1 MQGILSKITI
11 LADKQSTGIMKNF
24 IIALM
29 MTLCISAAAQ
39 EQFYTVRSGIVT
51 MEMEMMGQKVTQMIY
66 FDDYGAKQATLMEMR
81 GRKVRSLEVDG
92 KNMMIDDQE
101 KTAMSMPSM
110 GPQMKKIN
118 FSNLDEKTIRKNKIK
133 ELGEEEVAGKTCT
146 RYSYKMLMM
155 GNVITAYVW
164 VYKGVILKTSV
175 KTDFGEIGMT
185 ATKIEEDVEI
195 DPALFIISDDIT
207 IQEHRSG
214 PPQHFD
220 YE

>member
-24 IIALM
+24 IIAFM

-155 GNVITAYVW
+155 GNVITTYVW

-195 DPALFIISDDIT
+195 DPALFTISDDIT

>member
-1 MQGILSKITI
+1 
-11 LADKQSTGIMKNF
+11 MKNF

-146 RYSYKMLMM
+146 RYSYKRLMM
-155 GNVITAYVW
+155 GNVITTYVW

-195 DPALFIISDDIT
+195 DPALFTISDDIT